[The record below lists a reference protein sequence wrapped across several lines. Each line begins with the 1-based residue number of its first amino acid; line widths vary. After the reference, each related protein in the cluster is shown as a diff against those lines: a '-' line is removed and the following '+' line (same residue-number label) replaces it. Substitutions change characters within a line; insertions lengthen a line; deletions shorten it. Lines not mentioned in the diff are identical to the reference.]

1 MYSNRKQISVTWRWR
16 RAEGEGGK
24 GHTGAPGNLEV
35 GGCVHYVD
43 RGNSFVGINSIY
55 KPSFLKMKFKKKIR
69 KKEKDGGGVDGCGVP
84 SLFTYTS
91 GIHL

>member
-43 RGNSFVGINSIY
+43 RGNSFVGIYRNQN
-55 KPSFLKMKFKKKIR
+55 L
-69 KKEKDGGGVDGCGVP
+69 VCTVN
-84 SLFTYTS
+84 
-91 GIHL
+91 HL